1 MLKIKFL
8 EAAELIGFSLEYKA
22 QAMSAVCVFKS
33 AFNVAEIF
41 KRRGAFC
48 FAKAEKLTEGTAL
61 AYFNR
66 ALLPASV

>member
-1 MLKIKFL
+1 MFKIKFL

-22 QAMSAVCVFKS
+22 QAVSAVSVFKS

-41 KRRGAFC
+41 KRRGAFY

-61 AYFNR
+61 TYFDGAR
-66 ALLPASV
+66 LSTSI